1 MRIIFM
7 SLMVSFLMF
16 TSCLAEEKT
25 HFKDHSNFVID
36 IDNFNEQRARRE
48 CSECHARFIQRGAP
62 WVPDIKISH
71 NDKVYD
77 FNYLKRKEG
86 IIYYYDVE
94 TKISPICSNIGVL
107 ASCNLKSDNYLVA
120 IRSYVHK
127 YIKDEDEAINLF
139 SSSCRESTNASRNAI
154 SNPSKKL
161 CTKAKK
167 EADSAIKTLK

>member
-1 MRIIFM
+1 M

-25 HFKDHSNFVID
+25 NFKDHSEFVRD
-36 IDNFNEQRARRE
+36 IDKFDEQRARRE

-62 WVPDIKISH
+62 WVPDIKILH

-127 YIKDEDEAINLF
+127 HIKDNDEAVDLF
-139 SSSCRESTNASRNAI
+139 GGKCRMYIAESRNRFA
-154 SNPSKKL
+154 NPSKSL
-161 CTKAKK
+161 CAKIKK
-167 EADSAIKTLK
+167 EVDLAVKSLK